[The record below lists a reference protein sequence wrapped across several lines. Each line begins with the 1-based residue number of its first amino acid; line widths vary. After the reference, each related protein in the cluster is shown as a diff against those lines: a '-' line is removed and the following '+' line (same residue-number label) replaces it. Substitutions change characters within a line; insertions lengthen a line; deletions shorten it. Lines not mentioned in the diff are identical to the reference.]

1 MALSVIL
8 INPTSSKNTHM
19 LYDSESQSSILQGTQ
34 EEMFQWKH
42 SMETAQQQVANIEH
56 LNALKEQYLQ
66 QLLEG
71 GNTKEQ
77 AELFLKKQMPFLYQ

>member
-1 MALSVIL
+1 MALSVLL
-8 INPTSSKNTHM
+8 INPQSSKNTHM

-42 SMETAQQQVANIEH
+42 SMETAQQQVANKEH
-56 LNALKEQYLQ
+56 LNALKDQYLQ

-71 GNTKEQ
+71 GNTKDE
-77 AELFLKKQMPFLYQ
+77 AELFLQKQMPFLYE